1 MRIAL
6 AAVPVLLL
14 LSKGCA
20 EKVPAPPA
28 ADQALVA
35 AGQKPVPATI
45 PLGCTIRG
53 KPTIELGK
61 APKITVAITNQTNA
75 DIYLVGSL
83 DGSDCKW
90 RFPHCYFEVTGPDG
104 KSAVQGIGRFCG
116 NMNTLREK
124 DFVKVSPGSE
134 FDPYQHIDE
143 GGFFHAHQLD
153 ACTFRSAGEFRIRFV
168 YSTVN
173 DSIAMWGGD
182 GRDWVAANEKLVGL
196 FKKVP
201 KVEVRSNEIK
211 VTVVEPDKYG
221 PRR

>member
-14 LSKGCA
+14 LGKGCA
-20 EKVPAPPA
+20 EKVPEPTA
-28 ADQALVA
+28 ADHALAA
-35 AGQKPVPATI
+35 AGQKPVPATM
-45 PLGCTIRG
+45 PLGCTIHG
-53 KPTIELGK
+53 KPSIELGK
-61 APKITVAITNQTNA
+61 APKITVAITNQTNV

-83 DGSDCKW
+83 DASDCKW

-104 KSAVQGIGRFCG
+104 KSAAQGIGRFCG

-124 DFVKVSPGSE
+124 DFVKVPPGSE

-143 GGFFHAHQLD
+143 GGFFSAHQLD
-153 ACTFRSAGEFRIRFV
+153 ACTFRSAGEFRIQFV
-168 YSTVN
+168 YCTAN
-173 DSIAMWGGD
+173 DSITKWGGD
-182 GRDWVAANEKLVGL
+182 GRSWVAADEKLVGL

-211 VTVVEPDKYG
+211 VTVVEPDKHG